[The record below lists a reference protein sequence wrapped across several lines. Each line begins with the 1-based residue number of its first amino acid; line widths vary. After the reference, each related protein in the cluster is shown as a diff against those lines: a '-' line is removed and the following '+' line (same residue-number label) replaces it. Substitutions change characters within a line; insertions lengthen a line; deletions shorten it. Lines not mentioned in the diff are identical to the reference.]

1 VEPVGIGRLIKDI
14 RAIDAALGDGI
25 KRVYEGE
32 RKAASRLRVRDT
44 L

>member
-1 VEPVGIGRLIKDI
+1 LIKDI
-14 RAIDAALGDGI
+14 RLIDSALGDGI
-25 KRVYEGE
+25 KKVYESE

>member
-1 VEPVGIGRLIKDI
+1 MGRLIKDI
-14 RAIDAALGDGI
+14 RNIEAALGAGV
-25 KRVYEGE
+25 KKVYDSE